1 MPRPFG
7 PGPRGP
13 MGPGPGFGPG
23 PGNVGYNYFRPGGPN
38 RPAPG
43 GYIDITSANIVQS
56 TISKY
61 YNSKALFKS
70 TIRKKGLLGGIVLGA
85 RYLTSGSLR
94 YDSFLGKVSMYEKQF
109 IEGRI
114 TGIQFNERRM
124 LAAKKY
130 YGYLR
135 KIGYLD
141 QNEYVEK
148 MNDYAK
154 SINVNYVDDYSTQ
167 QTQGRSR

>member
-43 GYIDITSANIVQS
+43 GHVEVTGKTVTESIAAKIYKLKDTFAQAIERKGIV
-56 TISKY
+56 
-61 YNSKALFKS
+61 
-70 TIRKKGLLGGIVLGA
+70 GGIFLGA
-85 RYLTSGSLR
+85 RVLTSGSLR
-94 YDSFLGKVSMYEKQF
+94 YHSFVGKVAMYETQLK
-109 IEGRI
+109 ENRI
-114 TGIQFNERRM
+114 TENQCKERKM
-124 LAAKKY
+124 MAAKKY
-130 YGYLR
+130 YGYLFKNGYIDR
-135 KIGYLD
+135 K
-141 QNEYVEK
+141 EYRESMSK
-148 MNDYAK
+148 YAK
-154 SINVNYVDDYSTQ
+154 SISVNYVDDYSTQ